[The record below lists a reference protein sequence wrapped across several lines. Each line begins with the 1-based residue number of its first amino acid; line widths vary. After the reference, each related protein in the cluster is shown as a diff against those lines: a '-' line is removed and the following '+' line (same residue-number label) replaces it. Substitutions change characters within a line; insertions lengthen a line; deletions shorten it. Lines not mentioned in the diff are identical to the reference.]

1 MAKSYKMVFD
11 ERSKNLSFT
20 QVVPNKNTHIF
31 VSLIIEYVQYN
42 IYIYIYRRVM
52 VLQKY
57 TYYYYYYY
65 NIKLFSRLL
74 QYIFSITKFKL
85 KTLST
90 FKFFPKHFLSR

>member
-42 IYIYIYRRVM
+42 IYIEESRSFKNTHIIIM
-52 VLQKY
+52 IIIIIL
-57 TYYYYYYY
+57 
-65 NIKLFSRLL
+65 NFSVDCCNV
-74 QYIFSITKFKL
+74 F
-85 KTLST
+85 
-90 FKFFPKHFLSR
+90 FLSQNSN